1 MRPPTDDTAVALL
14 RRHIPEFED
23 QYLDLVDIYD
33 EDLTPEIVFMEL
45 ADYVANL
52 LVSDESEESLERCL
66 AAVEHVVALS
76 GDGATLVASTFVN
89 ELPVDPGGR
98 LAATSGPLP
107 TSSQSSSGAAPS
119 SMTTCSQRCRG
130 RARRPPRRP
139 RPPPPARRSRRPL
152 SSAT

>member
-89 ELPVDPGGR
+89 ELPVAFRGAARSYFGPVTDQLRRAR
-98 LAATSGPLP
+98 LA
-107 TSSQSSSGAAPS
+107 
-119 SMTTCSQRCRG
+119 RR
-130 RARRPPRRP
+130 RAR
-139 RPPPPARRSRRPL
+139 
-152 SSAT
+152 